1 MYSITTKGELME
13 ASTHSISGPVPATA
27 SRADQSA
34 LPADDRALPQL
45 GLRGII
51 TVWAAAALP
60 IGVLAWVVAPLL
72 ADQLSGP
79 GALVRALIITLTAG
93 LVWQFVLVMT
103 LVRREQG
110 TLRWPVVRDALW
122 LRAPRAPRTGRRG
135 GKLWL
140 LVLPLAVA
148 TAAEALVAIPGPSG
162 RDLFEFLGSDAGEEL
177 LAGSWGWF
185 AIIAALVVFNTVL
198 GEEFLFRGY
207 LLPRMNGRFGRRDW
221 LANGVL
227 FAAYHLHMP
236 WVIPTGLLDTFIL
249 SYPAKRYRSTLISI
263 AVHSAQSVVVLG
275 LVLAL
280 VLKG

>member
-1 MYSITTKGELME
+1 ME
-13 ASTHSISGPVPATA
+13 ASTHSIATPAPATP

-34 LPADDRALPQL
+34 LPADERALPQL
-45 GLRGII
+45 GLRRII
-51 TVWAAAALP
+51 AVWAAAALP
-60 IGVLAWVVAPLL
+60 MGLLAWVAAPLL

-110 TLRWPVVRDALW
+110 TLRWSVLKDALW

-140 LVLPLAVA
+140 LVLPLSVAVA
-148 TAAEALVAIPGPSG
+148 VEGMLEMPGPAT
-162 RDLFEFLGSDAGEEL
+162 RDLFEFLGSDAGEAL

-227 FAAYHLHMP
+227 FATYHLHMP

-249 SYPAKRYRSTLISI
+249 SYPSKRYRSTLISI
-263 AVHSAQSVVVLG
+263 AVHSAQSILVLG

-280 VLKG
+280 VLTG